1 MSNNITSRHTGS
13 GDVENDGV
21 SDVVFVGA
29 EKRVFRRTLL
39 ALREIQIRIR
49 NGDSSRSYAQHHLLS
64 GVDTTTYA
72 KWDKVC
78 KITIF
83 VL

>member
-1 MSNNITSRHTGS
+1 LSINITSRQTGS
-13 GDVENDGV
+13 GDVENDGAG
-21 SDVVFVGA
+21 DVVFAGA
-29 EKRVFRRTLL
+29 EKMVFRQILL
-39 ALREIQIRIR
+39 ALRDFRIR
-49 NGDSSRSYAQHHLLS
+49 SRNEDSSRSYAQHHLLS